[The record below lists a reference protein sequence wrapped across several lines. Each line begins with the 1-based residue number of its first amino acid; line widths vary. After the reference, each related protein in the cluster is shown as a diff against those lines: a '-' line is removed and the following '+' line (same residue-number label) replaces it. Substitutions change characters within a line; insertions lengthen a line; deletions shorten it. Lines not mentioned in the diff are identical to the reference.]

1 MTAGEANR
9 QDAPIRRDISK
20 TFELDDRSAARSLST
35 AAHAVTVPIPDE
47 RPPLVRYLVAVAGV
61 LLALAI
67 TYPSAAY
74 LERVIF
80 VLFWPAVIGAAWFG
94 GIGPAFLASV
104 LSVLAVD
111 YYLIGTPGHL
121 APATPE
127 DLIPLGVFLF
137 ASAAVA
143 LLTNAARSARRLAG
157 QAARQNADLAHEL
170 ELQAIELEQQLEE
183 SQALSEEIEQSAE
196 ELAERTAAAETAEQ
210 YTKGVLDSITHPFVV
225 HDADWRF
232 RSINEAA
239 AAIFSQSSRAS
250 HESPLGR
257 VLWEVYPDIVGTV
270 FEREMRRAATER
282 RPVTFEAF
290 YPGRGEWSMLSC
302 FPLPDGGLATQWTD
316 ITDRKRAE
324 EREHYLARASDLLAV
339 SLDYEATLERLAQMV
354 VPELA
359 DWCAVHILDNA
370 GQPRQLAVAHVD
382 PAKAAW
388 ARELNARYGPRA
400 DAPTGVPNVIRT
412 GEPEV
417 HSDITDDMLVA
428 SAVDEEHL
436 RITRTLGLRSALIVP
451 LRSGERTLGALTL
464 VSAEAG
470 RRYTAADLP
479 LANELARRAAVA
491 VEHAQLH
498 RQAVEARASAER
510 SARIADRLYSLT
522 ARLTGAATPDAVAQ
536 AVLTE
541 AAGAFGAERGMVS
554 LIEDDGDTTRSLAAF
569 GYSEDVLREWPQYSL
584 RQTVAAS
591 RDAVRSGRGVF
602 IASLADARERYPA
615 IAPYF
620 ERAGIETAAVL
631 PVVTDGRARAVI
643 TMSWTHV
650 RALGQDTRDFM
661 ELFASQCGQAL
672 GRALSFDTERAA
684 RERTERL
691 QRITASLAGASSA
704 GDVARV
710 VVSNMRDGAA
720 AKHVTIFC
728 VETGSDGESEL
739 AMMEESS
746 VDPSSRTRF
755 ARFPLSG
762 DAPIA
767 ELVRTRESAFFKD
780 QTAFRQRF
788 PAWPADGRSPAEE
801 AWAGLPL
808 ISSMGKAIGII
819 ALGFEEAR
827 PFDPGFQSYIT
838 AIADQA
844 AQAFERVGLLAAE
857 HRAREQ
863 AEEANRAKT
872 QFLAT
877 MSHELR
883 TPLNAISGYAELL
896 SMGLRGPTTPEQQED
911 LGRIMRSQR
920 HLLSVINDILNF
932 ARLEA
937 GHVEYHIAEVPV
949 ADLLGD
955 LESLIRPQLAAK
967 QLEFECA
974 QVNRDIITRADA
986 EKVRQV
992 LLNLLANAVKFTA
1005 PGGRVHVEC
1014 THDSS
1019 HIYIRVSDT
1028 GIGIPSDRR
1037 GAIFEPFVQ
1046 LHRTLAQPAEGT
1058 GLGLAISRDLARG
1071 MGGELTVESELGH
1084 GSAFTLT
1091 LDRVR

>member
-9 QDAPIRRDISK
+9 QDAPIPRDIPK
-20 TFELDDRSAARSLST
+20 TFELDDRPPARSLST
-35 AAHAVTVPIPDE
+35 ASHAVTVPIPDE
-47 RPPLVRYLVAVAGV
+47 QPPLLRYLVAVAAV
-61 LLALAI
+61 LVALAI

-94 GIGPAFLASV
+94 GIGPAFLASA

-111 YYLIGTPGHL
+111 YFLIGTPGQIT
-121 APATPE
+121 PATPE

-143 LLTNAARSARRLAG
+143 LLTNEARSARRLAG
-157 QAARQNADLAHEL
+157 QAAKQNADLAHEL

-183 SQALSEEIEQSAE
+183 SQALSEELEQSAE

-239 AAIFSQSSRAS
+239 AATFDQSSRAS
-250 HESPLGR
+250 HEPTLGR
-257 VLWEVYPDIVGTV
+257 VLWDVYPDLVGTV

-290 YPGRGEWSMLSC
+290 HPGRGEWSMVSC
-302 FPLPDGGLATQWTD
+302 FPLQDGGLATQWTD
-316 ITDRKRAE
+316 ITDRKRSE
-324 EREHYLARASDLLAV
+324 EREHYLARASELLGA
-339 SLDYEATLERLAQMV
+339 SLDTEATLERLAQMV

-359 DWCAVHILDNA
+359 DWCAVHILDD
-370 GQPRQLAVAHVD
+370 GRPRQLAVAHVD
-382 PAKAAW
+382 PAKVAW
-388 ARELNARYGPRA
+388 ARELNVRYGPRA
-400 DAPTGVPNVIRT
+400 DAPTGMPNVIRT

-428 SAVDEEHL
+428 GAVDDEHL
-436 RITRTLGLRSALIVP
+436 RITRALGLRSALIVP
-451 LRSGERTLGALTL
+451 LRSGERSLGALTL
-464 VSAEAG
+464 VSAESG

-479 LANELARRAAVA
+479 LATELARRAAVA

-498 RQAVEARASAER
+498 RQAVEARANAER

-522 ARLTGAATPDAVAQ
+522 ARLTGAATPEAVAQ

-541 AAGAFGAERGMVS
+541 AADAFGAERGTLSV
-554 LIEDDGDTTRSLAAF
+554 IEEDGDTTRSLAAF
-569 GYSEDVLREWPQYSL
+569 GYSEDVLREWRRYSL

-591 RDAVRSGRGVF
+591 RDAVSSGRGVF

-615 IAPYF
+615 VAPYF
-620 ERAGIETAAVL
+620 ERAGTETAAVL

-643 TMSWTHV
+643 SLSWTDV
-650 RALGQDTRDFM
+650 RELEQATRDFM

-672 GRALSFDTERAA
+672 GRALSFDAERAA

-691 QRITASLAGASSA
+691 QRITASLAAAGSA

-710 VVSNMRDGAA
+710 VVSNMRDGAV
-720 AKHVTIFC
+720 AKRVAIFC
-728 VETGSDGESEL
+728 VEPGSGGEPEL
-739 AMMEESS
+739 VMMEESS
-746 VDPSSRTRF
+746 VDPSSRARF
-755 ARFPLSG
+755 GSFPLSG

-767 ELVRTRESAFFKD
+767 ELVRNRESVFFKD
-780 QTAFRQRF
+780 QTAFRERF
-788 PAWPADGRSPAEE
+788 PAWPADGRSAGED

-808 ISSMGKAIGII
+808 IASTGKTIGII
-819 ALGFEEAR
+819 ALGFDDAR
-827 PFDPGFQSYIT
+827 TFDPGLQGYIA

-844 AQAFERVGLLAAE
+844 GQAFERVGLLAAE

-937 GHVEYHIAEVPV
+937 GHVEYRVAEVPV
-949 ADLLGD
+949 AELLGD
-955 LESLIRPQLAAK
+955 LESLIRPQLTAK

-974 QVNRDIITRADA
+974 QVSRDIVTRADG

-1014 THDSS
+1014 SHDASRV
-1019 HIYIRVSDT
+1019 YIRVTDT

-1071 MGGELTVESELGH
+1071 MGGELTVESEPGR
-1084 GSAFTLT
+1084 GSVFTLT
-1091 LDRVR
+1091 LDRVS